1 MAHIPM
7 NSCEKCE
14 VWCPRRS
21 SPSSHAAANLLVFVS
36 VSLSLFGRRSSYK
49 KICCRAR
56 ATRFDPPSEKG
67 LRCRISPTCTLSQNG
82 YGANWGGS
90 LLLRS
95 TFCTRACKS
104 ESLRGSFV
112 KTGTIRRRFACSPRK
127 DDTRG
132 SRSVDDTLFRLASR
146 LFGPSA
152 NGNGTALFATAGV
165 GAKLISERRHLLGRA
180 GRNLISNAFASMGNS
195 SGALCFSFASTSGAR
210 DSLGKGGAMEQRCR
224 VCLVATSGTRRNI
237 ARPRGS

>member
-1 MAHIPM
+1 M
-7 NSCEKCE
+7 
-14 VWCPRRS
+14 
-21 SPSSHAAANLLVFVS
+21 
-36 VSLSLFGRRSSYK
+36 
-49 KICCRAR
+49 
-56 ATRFDPPSEKG
+56 
-67 LRCRISPTCTLSQNG
+67 
-82 YGANWGGS
+82 
-90 LLLRS
+90 RS

-210 DSLGKGGAMEQRCR
+210 DSLGKGGQWSSAVASVSWQPLARGETLRAR
-224 VCLVATSGTRRNI
+224 VGAER
-237 ARPRGS
+237 ARDKHKANA